1 MSTGHVNDGAG
12 TSKDPMSVEDQARKG
27 NLKFWEIS
35 QGREE
40 EEAEID
46 AMADDEGEGGSSDGG
61 EDETTTTGAEDETT
75 TDAGER
81 TDGGEQTDGGV
92 APASKKKVVRKSR
105 PPPTLGTNREEFT
118 LVTKSGAPVEPKAL
132 AAGYG
137 IQLGCMV
144 RETVTINT
152 RNLRDPAN
160 EHFVQ
165 LLMEKLHGRYKF
177 PKDYDNQLL
186 KNNPVNQL
194 ALTKMSTALA
204 SWRARVKKRID
215 QKKSWEEIKE
225 KEPML
230 EYDDYVLFKETLETD
245 TMKALSAWG
254 KRMYDQNIGH
264 HRLGSGGYRAAQEI
278 WDKEDAELRR
288 LGKPNM
294 WDRFTDPQVRNFV
307 RARYFLCPKTKEFK
321 TDDKAVRDFEKLLV
335 SNLPRISVHYL
346 QSIMNRSM

>member
-1 MSTGHVNDGAG
+1 M
-12 TSKDPMSVEDQARKG
+12 
-27 NLKFWEIS
+27 
-35 QGREE
+35 
-40 EEAEID
+40 
-46 AMADDEGEGGSSDGG
+46 
-61 EDETTTTGAEDETT
+61 
-75 TDAGER
+75 
-81 TDGGEQTDGGV
+81 
-92 APASKKKVVRKSR
+92 RKSR
-105 PPPTLGTNREEFT
+105 PPATLGTNREEFT
-118 LVTKSGAPVEPKAL
+118 LVTKCGQPVEPKAL

-137 IQLGCMV
+137 IQLGVMV

-177 PKDYDNQLL
+177 PKDYDNQQL

-230 EYDDYVLFKETLETD
+230 EYDDFVLFKETLETD

-254 KRMYDQNIGH
+254 KRMYDANIGH

-307 RARYFLCPKTKEFK
+307 RARYYLCPKTKEFK

-335 SNLPRISVHYL
+335 SNLPRISVVHYL
-346 QSIMNRSM
+346 QSIMNRSKWVPPCFCRMLK